1 MKKSNLMV
9 GICYLL
15 VGIISLLLALFT
27 ETKLDGLF
35 FGFTGAGIVPG
46 LMMIYKYF
54 YWSSPKNKDRY
65 LEKLENEKIEMHDEL
80 KEKVRGKAGQY
91 AYTIGLYIISF
102 STVMFAILDAL
113 EIIENGEIFVFF
125 LAGYLVFQI
134 IIGFVLFNR
143 LMKKY

>member
-1 MKKSNLMV
+1 MKKSNLIV

-65 LEKLENEKIEMHDEL
+65 FEKLENEKIEMHDEL

>member
-1 MKKSNLMV
+1 MKKSNLIV

>member
-1 MKKSNLMV
+1 
-9 GICYLL
+9 
-15 VGIISLLLALFT
+15 
-27 ETKLDGLF
+27 
-35 FGFTGAGIVPG
+35 
-46 LMMIYKYF
+46 MIYKYF

-134 IIGFVLFNR
+134 IIGFVLLNQ